1 MADELQRFF
10 HTLLDFEWDETKAS
24 SNRAK
29 HGIDFDEA
37 VTVFTDALAITIADP
52 SHSREEARFIDVG
65 LSVRG
70 RLLVVVYTERGDN
83 IRVISCRKATSAER
97 KEYER
102 AT

>member
-1 MADELQRFF
+1 MALN
-10 HTLLDFEWDETKAS
+10 FEWDETKAS

-29 HGIDFDEA
+29 HGVDFDEA

-52 SHSREEARFIDVG
+52 AHSTGEARFIDIG

-83 IRVISCRKATSAER
+83 IRIISCRKATSAER